1 MPTTHSFVL
10 AIAMPKEQEQGSSV
24 STTVTVNDGS
34 GAAISPSVNQLIKSS
49 VAESIGALT
58 DNLTRVIEDLGGFAK
73 RFSEENS
80 STVEQAIKKALR
92 ESYNCKR
99 KRKRKRN
106 QQQLDYVIKVLVRFN
121 EASDAL
127 KAKSHDKVK
136 AALDA
141 GTEVVSKRIKVIS
154 KVIKMADKSDFGHS
168 TVNEYLLDE
177 LTSNSDDEKRMY
189 KVERRA
195 ERKNLGQA

>member
-24 STTVTVNDGS
+24 STVTVNDGS

-49 VAESIGALT
+49 VSESIGALT

-92 ESYNCKR
+92 ESYNC

-168 TVNEYLLDE
+168 TVNEYLIG
-177 LTSNSDDEKRMY
+177 
-189 KVERRA
+189 RA
-195 ERKNLGQA
+195 DFKFR

>member
-1 MPTTHSFVL
+1 
-10 AIAMPKEQEQGSSV
+10 MPKEQEQGSSV
-24 STTVTVNDGS
+24 STVTVNDGS
-34 GAAISPSVNQLIKSS
+34 DTAMSPSVNQLIKSS

-189 KVERRA
+189 KAERRA
-195 ERKNLGQA
+195 ERKT

>member
-24 STTVTVNDGS
+24 STVTVNDGS

-92 ESYNCKR
+92 ESYNC
-99 KRKRKRN
+99 KRKRN

>member
-24 STTVTVNDGS
+24 STVTVNDGS
-34 GAAISPSVNQLIKSS
+34 DTAMSPSVNQLIKSS
-49 VAESIGALT
+49 VAESIDALT

-80 STVEQAIKKALR
+80 STVEQAIKKALL
-92 ESYNCKR
+92 ESYTCKR

-106 QQQLDYVIKVLVRFN
+106 QQQLDHVIQVLVRFN

-189 KVERRA
+189 KAERRA
-195 ERKNLGQA
+195 ERKT

>member
-121 EASDAL
+121 ETSDAL
-127 KAKSHDKVK
+127 KAKSDDKVK

>member
-1 MPTTHSFVL
+1 
-10 AIAMPKEQEQGSSV
+10 MPKEQEQGSSV
-24 STTVTVNDGS
+24 STVTVNDGS
-34 GAAISPSVNQLIKSS
+34 NTAMSPSVNQLIKSS

-80 STVEQAIKKALR
+80 SAVEQAIKKALL
-92 ESYNCKR
+92 ESYTCKR

-106 QQQLDYVIKVLVRFN
+106 QQQLDHVIQVLVRFN

-127 KAKSHDKVK
+127 KAKSHDKAE

-141 GTEVVSKRIKVIS
+141 GTEVVSKRIKVI
-154 KVIKMADKSDFGHS
+154 KMADKSDFGQS
-168 TVNEYLLDE
+168 TVKEYLSDE
-177 LTSNSDDEKRMY
+177 PTSNSDDEKRMY
-189 KVERRA
+189 KAERRA
-195 ERKNLGQA
+195 ERKT

>member
-24 STTVTVNDGS
+24 STVTVNDGS
-34 GAAISPSVNQLIKSS
+34 DTAMSPSVNQLIKSS

-106 QQQLDYVIKVLVRFN
+106 QQQLDHVIQVLVRFN

-154 KVIKMADKSDFGHS
+154 KVIKMADKSDFGQS
-168 TVNEYLLDE
+168 TVKEYLSDE
-177 LTSNSDDEKRMY
+177 PTSNSDDEKRMY
-189 KVERRA
+189 KAERRA
-195 ERKNLGQA
+195 ERKT

>member
-1 MPTTHSFVL
+1 
-10 AIAMPKEQEQGSSV
+10 MPKEQEQGSSV
-24 STTVTVNDGS
+24 STVTVNDGS
-34 GAAISPSVNQLIKSS
+34 DTAMSPSVNQLIKSS

-92 ESYNCKR
+92 ESYNC

-189 KVERRA
+189 KAERRA

>member
-1 MPTTHSFVL
+1 
-10 AIAMPKEQEQGSSV
+10 MPKEQDQGSSV
-24 STTVTVNDGS
+24 STVTVNDGS

-92 ESYNCKR
+92 ESYTCKR

-106 QQQLDYVIKVLVRFN
+106 QQQLDHVIQVLVRFN

-141 GTEVVSKRIKVIS
+141 GTEVVSKRIKVI
-154 KVIKMADKSDFGHS
+154 KMADKSDFGQS
-168 TVNEYLLDE
+168 TVNEYLSDE

-189 KVERRA
+189 KAERRA
-195 ERKNLGQA
+195 ERKT

>member
-24 STTVTVNDGS
+24 STVTVNDGS

-73 RFSEENS
+73 QFSEENS

-99 KRKRKRN
+99 KRKRN
-106 QQQLDYVIKVLVRFN
+106 QQQLDHVIQVLVRFN

-189 KVERRA
+189 KAERRA
-195 ERKNLGQA
+195 ERKT

>member
-24 STTVTVNDGS
+24 STVTVNDGS

-189 KVERRA
+189 KAERRA

>member
-24 STTVTVNDGS
+24 STVTVNDGS

-49 VAESIGALT
+49 AAESIGALT
-58 DNLTRVIEDLGGFAK
+58 DNLTRFIEDLSGFAK

-121 EASDAL
+121 ETSHAL
-127 KAKSHDKVK
+127 KAKSDDKVK